1 MSVTKVDYTFQQ
13 INFLAEE
20 VSRKI
25 KKSDVKFDV
34 IICLGRGAMIPSRL
48 ISEYTGIHD
57 IEYINIKCYNQ
68 ENKISAIDCERKDD
82 DFYSRLDG
90 RNILLVDDVFDS
102 GTTINHILKEI
113 AINVD
118 MTKTKIHSAV
128 LFQNDVKKLDN
139 LLQRSATYHGT
150 NYSSTNQWIVFPW
163 ELS

>member
-1 MSVTKVDYTFQQ
+1 MSVTKNNYSFEEID
-13 INFLAEE
+13 ILAET

-34 IICLGRGAMIPSRL
+34 ILCLGRGGMIPSRL

-68 ENKISAIDCERKDD
+68 ENKITAIDCENKDS
-82 DFYSRLDG
+82 DFYSKLDG
-90 RNILLVDDVFDS
+90 KNILIVDDVFDS

-118 MTKTKIHSAV
+118 MTKTKIHSAT
-128 LFQNDVKKLDN
+128 LFQNRVKKIDN
-139 LLQRSATYHGT
+139 LLQKEATYYAIP
-150 NYSSTNQWIVFPW
+150 YSSDEQWIVFPW